1 MNNQRRLLRDY
12 KARCKE
18 QLTSLKHY
26 IRELTDQCQQCNAD
40 HQHTDPAL
48 MKAKYDVEFY
58 ERRIK
63 DINRRLKDLSAK
75 KSS

>member
-1 MNNQRRLLRDY
+1 MNDQRRILRNY

-18 QLTSLKHY
+18 QLASLKHY
-26 IRELTDQCQQCNAD
+26 IRELTDQCHECSAD
-40 HQHTDPAL
+40 HQHTDPDM
-48 MKAKYDVEFY
+48 MKAKYDAEFY
-58 ERRIK
+58 EGRIK